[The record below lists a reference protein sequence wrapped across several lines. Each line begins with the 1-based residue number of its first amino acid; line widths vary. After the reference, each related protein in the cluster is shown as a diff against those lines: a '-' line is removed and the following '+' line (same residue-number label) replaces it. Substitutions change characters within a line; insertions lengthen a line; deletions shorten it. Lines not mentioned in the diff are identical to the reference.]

1 MDYTGKESTS
11 ISLNG
16 LHLYADVPLAELAH
30 RTPKGTL
37 KTCYNYGVTK

>member
-16 LHLYADVPLAELAH
+16 LHLYADVPLVEPS
-30 RTPKGTL
+30 TPPSNAL
-37 KTCYNYGVTK
+37 EDLL